1 MSFNSRNPRV
11 NRLATKIAR
20 LTGETKTQAVIKAL
34 SERLERIRRHQS
46 QRSMAEELADIAQQC
61 ANLPVRDDRTAD
73 EILGYD
79 SEGVPH

>member
-1 MSFNSRNPRV
+1 M
-11 NRLATKIAR
+11 I
-20 LTGETKTQAVIKAL
+20 IAL

-61 ANLPVRDDRTAD
+61 ASLPVCDDRTAD

-79 SEGVPH
+79 SEGVPY